1 MNVLPLFRKYAI
13 IIKQKDWKTRGDSMD
28 NHTQEQRHYN
38 MSRIRSK
45 NTSVEERVRKYLF
58 SEGFRYRKN
67 DKRYPGHP
75 DIVLPRY
82 KTVVFINGCFWHM
95 HDCAEFVLPKSNLE
109 YWLPK
114 LERNKTRDNANTEKL
129 EALGWNVIV
138 FWECELKKD
147 GWQESLK
154 QRILDGFKN

>member
-1 MNVLPLFRKYAI
+1 
-13 IIKQKDWKTRGDSMD
+13 MD

-75 DIVLPRY
+75 DIVLPKY
-82 KTVVFINGCFWHM
+82 KTIIFINGCFWHM
-95 HDCAEFVLPKSNLE
+95 HDCPEFVLPKSNLE

-114 LERNKTRDNANTEKL
+114 LERNKTRDKDNTEKL
-129 EALGWNVIV
+129 DALGWNVIV
-138 FWECELKKD
+138 LWECELKND
-147 GWQESLK
+147 GWQKSLK
-154 QRILDGFKN
+154 QRISKGIKNGKNYNETVQ